1 MNWPEIEGIVY
12 AECDK
17 PKELLGAH
25 VTSKGLLIQIMRPD
39 AVTVKLHIDGRKT
52 AVNMEKVDE
61 AGFFA
66 ALVSSKKKLSYT
78 YSVEKVNGEVTEY
91 TDSYAFANVTK
102 PEDYKAFLAGEEK
115 NAAHIFG
122 AHERTVNGV
131 KGVLF
136 NVWAP
141 KALSVSVVGEF
152 NKYDGRVHLMERIED
167 TGVFELFIPGLA
179 AGCGYMYEIKRQGKG
194 TTRKL
199 DPVSRQISS
208 VPITAS
214 VVSDENMPDSYA
226 WNDGLMMIKRRKKQE
241 RRSL

>member
-1 MNWPEIEGIVY
+1 MNKNLYGLMNWPEIEGIVY

-78 YSVEKVNGEVTEY
+78 YSVEKVNGEVIEY
-91 TDSYAFANVTK
+91 SDPYAFENVTK
-102 PEDYKAFLAGEEK
+102 ADSYKAFLAGEEM
-115 NAAHIFG
+115 NAAGILG
-122 AHERTVNGV
+122 AHERIVNGV
-131 KGVLF
+131 SGVLF
-136 NVWAP
+136 TVWAP

-152 NKYDGRVHLMERIED
+152 NKYDGRVHIMQTISFPDCRILHID
-167 TGVFELFIPGLA
+167 SSLP
-179 AGCGYMYEIKRQGKG
+179 C
-194 TTRKL
+194 
-199 DPVSRQISS
+199 ISS
-208 VPITAS
+208 
-214 VVSDENMPDSYA
+214 M
-226 WNDGLMMIKRRKKQE
+226 
-241 RRSL
+241 